1 MLRSMDEPTNSA
13 GAFEQLLAACRAL
26 DERRFR
32 YDLIVAR
39 SDAVML
45 RVVLPGEYWEI
56 EFFADGTI
64 ERERFISQGVE
75 ACPTAID
82 EVLQV
87 LDT

>member
-1 MLRSMDEPTNSA
+1 MDEPTEPAS
-13 GAFEQLLAACRAL
+13 AFEQLLAACRAL

-32 YDLIVAR
+32 YDLTAAR

-64 ERERFISQGVE
+64 ERERFVSQGVE
-75 ACPTAID
+75 ACPTAIH
-82 EVLQV
+82 EILQV